1 MERCCKHTLFEGENF
16 CLNSANCADS
26 CFDLGDCSA
35 TERCDISKNLCTTT
49 CSSSGQ
55 CHQGYICDEG
65 HCVSSGSAL
74 NITTL
79 IAVFVGVGAFLFL
92 ICCCVRQKRPSRNAF
107 TNRASGGTTP
117 RQNEEVGRLPT
128 SSNLQG
134 NDESG
139 GQILDPIAESGP
151 PSYNEVS
158 TQPESPPPT
167 YEQVMSAFTWDP
179 ASNCTQAASLR
190 VSLKHVMGGSVLKVP
205 MKWKII
211 CAYLK
216 GLSKCRRIA
225 YFFSKYLFPF

>member
-1 MERCCKHTLFEGENF
+1 MGGTNELLTILCCFLNAHWTLACSSDNDCFNAMERCCKHTLFEGENF

-35 TERCDISKNLCTTT
+35 PERCDISKNLCTTA
-49 CSSSGQ
+49 CSGFGQ

-79 IAVFVGVGAFLFL
+79 IAVLVGVGAFLFL
-92 ICCCVRQKRPSRNAF
+92 ICCCVRQKRRSRNAF

-117 RQNEEVGRLPT
+117 RQNEEVGRLQT
-128 SSNLQG
+128 SLNLQG

-139 GQILDPIAESGP
+139 VQIPDPIAESGP
-151 PSYNEVS
+151 PSHNEVS

-167 YEQVMSAFTWDP
+167 YEQVMSAFT
-179 ASNCTQAASLR
+179 
-190 VSLKHVMGGSVLKVP
+190 
-205 MKWKII
+205 
-211 CAYLK
+211 
-216 GLSKCRRIA
+216 
-225 YFFSKYLFPF
+225 